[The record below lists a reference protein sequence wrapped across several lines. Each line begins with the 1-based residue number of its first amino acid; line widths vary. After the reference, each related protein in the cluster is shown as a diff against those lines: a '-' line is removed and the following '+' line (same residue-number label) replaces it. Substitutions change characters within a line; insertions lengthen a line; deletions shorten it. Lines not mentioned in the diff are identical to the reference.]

1 MSRRLLIM
9 LKVINARILFSF
21 AVLLVAGAVVIGAT
35 FSFFSDTET
44 SSDNTLTAG
53 AIDLKIDN
61 TSYYNGVLN
70 DGTSWTVN
78 DLTNQLFFNFNDVKP
93 SDFGEDTISLLV
105 QNDAYACMSI
115 NKTKD
120 DDNNCTKP
128 ELLDDPTCTDPAS
141 PGNSNAFDGELG
153 GLINF
158 AFWADDGDNVYEEG
172 ETIFKTGIAS
182 TLLNGD
188 TWTLADSN
196 SSIWPTP
203 GPLPGSQTRYI
214 GKAWCFGTLTPA
226 AVPSGSNDPTV
237 NSGFI
242 CDGST
247 INNASQTDSLM
258 GDVSFSAVQARH
270 NPNFT
275 CRGTTEPSITPT
287 VSPSITPTPTPLACQ
302 QADVMLVL
310 DRSGSID
317 STELG
322 QLKTAAKAF
331 VDDLGLTSSGIHAG
345 KSSFATTGNLNH
357 ILTSNSVTLKATIDA
372 LVSGGF
378 TNLKAGI
385 DLASGELAGG
395 NDRAD
400 GTSPDK
406 MIIITDGQ
414 PNRPLPSG
422 TAAAVA
428 KASADAA
435 RVAGTE
441 VFVVGVGADVNTA
454 YLQTVADNAAHY
466 YPVSGY
472 GGLQA
477 ILQDL
482 DLCQ

>member
-1 MSRRLLIM
+1 M
-9 LKVINARILFSF
+9 LKIINARILFSF
-21 AVLLVAGAVVIGAT
+21 AVLLVAAVVIIGAT

-44 SSDNTLTAG
+44 SSNNTLTAG

-70 DGTSWTVN
+70 SGTTWASD
-78 DLTNQLFFNFNDVKP
+78 DLPGHLFFNFDDVKP

-105 QNDAYACMSI
+105 QNDAWACMSI
-115 NKTKD
+115 TKTED
-120 DDNNCTKP
+120 DDNDCTEP
-128 ELLDDPTCTDPAS
+128 ELLDDSTCSEPD
-141 PGNSNAFDGELG
+141 GDLLDGELG

-172 ETIFKTGIAS
+172 ETIFKTGTAS
-182 TLLNGD
+182 ALLNGT

-196 SSIWPTP
+196 SSIWPTS
-203 GPLPGSQTRYI
+203 GPLPGNQTRYI

-226 AVPSGSNDPTV
+226 AVPFGNNDPTED
-237 NSGFI
+237 SGFT
-242 CDGST
+242 CDGSA

-275 CRGTTEPSITPT
+275 CTTTGPSITPT
-287 VSPSITPTPTPLACQ
+287 VSPSITPSPTTLACQ

-310 DRSGSID
+310 DKSGSID

-331 VDDLGLTSSGIHAG
+331 VDDLALTPSGIHAG

-435 RVAGTE
+435 RAAGTE
-441 VFVVGVGADVNTA
+441 VFVVGVGADVNAA
-454 YLQTVADNAAHY
+454 YLQTVADDAGHY
-466 YPVSGY
+466 YSVSSY
-472 GGLQA
+472 GGLQT
-477 ILQDL
+477 ILQGL